1 MMEKVRLLAATLSTT
16 ALLLYIA
23 IVTYLPALALEQVE
37 LFFLKSLSF
46 FAFFYDTTCH
56 ERLNFKVTGID
67 INTACITIFIVCVFY
82 TTVGGFKAVRS
93 TDGIKFKPGCKKTY

>member
-1 MMEKVRLLAATLSTT
+1 MKKVRLLAATLSTT

-37 LFFLKSLSF
+37 LFAVCRFLH
-46 FAFFYDTTCH
+46 FFYDTTCH
-56 ERLNFKVTGID
+56 ERFKSKVTGID

-82 TTVGGFKAVRS
+82 TTVGGFKAVRL
-93 TDGIKFKPGCKKTY
+93 TDGIKSGCGTY